1 VRFFFPALPLVSSR
15 SVSVCSIFSS
25 ERKNAAPPLR
35 LKFSCQKATYQHI
48 NNGSV
53 TVLLPVR
60 AGVLRLARVGSCIVG
75 CALLAFTGCWK
86 NEPID
91 EAKAAGKT
99 TADFP
104 QITADIFE
112 PMDGGI
118 DLSPEEIMGRNTW
131 NLWSGGNQHFWNQ
144 AAQDSFGLM
153 DLLKMLDNR
162 KFSRGERFKTL
173 GLINEPGFQARAP
186 TEPDELGLC
195 LDRQITPE
203 PPGIDETVYGKPSG
217 VLGFRLFP
225 NPEFDDE
232 ARKKWDGKRF
242 YEDPSYYNDNK
253 LIRPYRVGVAC
264 GACHIAPNPS
274 NPPADPEN
282 PRWENLAS
290 AIGNQYI
297 NEGKVFA
304 CNVEKGGFFYEML
317 AVQPRGT
324 SDTSRIATDH
334 INNPNAI
341 NAIFLL
347 AERERIAK
355 IATPEKMAGGT
366 LALPETEEEMHV
378 PHILKD
384 GADSIGVRG
393 ATIRVYVNIG
403 TFSEYWLT
411 RHNRLIGLTPQQPF
425 EIPYAREH
433 SVFWRA
439 TEERLDNI
447 AAFFRKLKSFRLAD
461 AREGQAY
468 ITTDAVVMTR
478 GKEVFAESCAAC
490 HSSKQPPPNIDPR
503 SGEGKAWFRVEVMK
517 PDFLENNFL
526 SNDKRYPLTKI
537 ETNSA
542 RAFATNAKA
551 GHVWDN
557 FSSLTYKELSPVDE
571 LEFFNPFDETHPIK
585 FKPKDRNVAPGYY
598 RTPSLVSVWSS
609 APLLHNNMLGKF
621 TGDPSVAGRMEAFND
636 AVEKLF
642 WPEKR
647 VGKDSIWRTQDDCS
661 LHLRK
666 EFLPPPLRALR
677 ALADRDGYIKFGM
690 IPKGTPVNLIGNLEP
705 DFRNIAV
712 FRKVAEKLIKLKTTK
727 LSRDEAAAEF
737 TKLIPDLLAA
747 NKCPD
752 FVEDK
757 GHYFGTD
764 LPDTDKR
771 ALIEYLKTF

>member
-1 VRFFFPALPLVSSR
+1 MKALGKGRDNV
-15 SVSVCSIFSS
+15 F
-25 ERKNAAPPLR
+25 
-35 LKFSCQKATYQHI
+35 
-48 NNGSV
+48 
-53 TVLLPVR
+53 
-60 AGVLRLARVGSCIVG
+60 RLARVGSWLFVYASV
-75 CALLAFTGCWK
+75 ALFSCTK
-86 NEPID
+86 NEPVD
-91 EAKAAGKT
+91 EAKAAGKS
-99 TADFP
+99 TADFS
-104 QITADIFE
+104 QITADVFK

-118 DLSPEEIMGRNTW
+118 NLSPEEIMGRNTW
-131 NLWSGGNQHFWNQ
+131 NLWSAGNQHFWNH
-144 AAQDSFGLM
+144 AAQDSYGLM

-162 KFSRGERFKTL
+162 KFPRGERFKTL
-173 GLINEPGFQARAP
+173 GLVNEPGFRAP
-186 TEPDELGLC
+186 SKSDEFGLW
-195 LDRQITPE
+195 LDESVEPE
-203 PPGIDETVYGKPSG
+203 PPGIDEAVYGRPSG

-225 NPEFDDE
+225 NPEFNEE

-242 YEDPSYYNDNK
+242 YEDAAYYNDNK

-317 AVQPRGT
+317 SAQPRGT

-341 NAIFLL
+341 NPIFLL

-355 IATPEKMAGGT
+355 LATPEKMEGGT
-366 LALPETEEEMHV
+366 LALPGESEEMPV
-378 PHILKD
+378 PHVLKD

-403 TFSEYWLT
+403 MFSEYWLT
-411 RHNRLIGLTPQQPF
+411 RHNRLIGLKSQQPF
-425 EIPYAREH
+425 EIPYARKH

-447 AAFFRKLKSFRLAD
+447 AAFFRRLKPFHLAD
-461 AREGQAY
+461 ASGRPAY
-468 ITTDAVVMTR
+468 VTTDSTVMTR

-503 SGEGKAWFRVEVMK
+503 SGEGKAWFRAEVVK
-517 PDFLENNFL
+517 LDFLENNFL
-526 SNDKRYPLTKI
+526 SDDKRYPLTKI

-551 GHVWDN
+551 HHIWDN
-557 FSSLTYKELSPVDE
+557 FSSQTYKELSPVDE

-585 FKPKDRNVAPGYY
+585 FKPKDRDIAPGYY
-598 RTPSLVSVWSS
+598 RTPSLVSLWSS
-609 APLLHNNMLGKF
+609 APFLHNNMLGKF
-621 TGDPSVAGRMEAFND
+621 TGAASVAGRMDAFND
-636 AVEKLF
+636 AVEKLL

-647 VGKDSIWRTQDDCS
+647 LNKESIWRTQNECS
-661 LHLRK
+661 FHLRK
-666 EFLPPPLRALR
+666 EFVPRPFDK
-677 ALADRDGYIKFGM
+677 LAGRDGYVTIGR
-690 IPKGTPVNLIGNLEP
+690 IPKGTPINLLANLEP
-705 DFRNIAV
+705 DFQHARAFLNAAGKLVKIDAENLSPQAADAEL
-712 FRKVAEKLIKLKTTK
+712 RKLV
-727 LSRDEAAAEF
+727 
-737 TKLIPDLLAA
+737 PDLIAM

-752 FVEDK
+752 FIEDK

-764 LPDTDKR
+764 LSDTDKR

>member
-1 VRFFFPALPLVSSR
+1 MNALG
-15 SVSVCSIFSS
+15 
-25 ERKNAAPPLR
+25 KG
-35 LKFSCQKATYQHI
+35 K
-48 NNGSV
+48 GD
-53 TVLLPVR
+53 
-60 AGVLRLARVGSCIVG
+60 VLRLARVGSWLLACVFVTLGG
-75 CALLAFTGCWK
+75 CAK
-86 NEPID
+86 NEPVD
-91 EAKAAGKT
+91 EAKAAGKS

-104 QITADIFE
+104 QITADIFK

-131 NLWSGGNQHFWNQ
+131 NLWTGGNQHFWNH
-144 AAQDSFGLM
+144 AAQDSYGLM

-162 KFSRGERFKTL
+162 RFPRSERFKTL
-173 GLINEPGFQARAP
+173 GLVNEPGFRAP
-186 TEPDELGLC
+186 SKPDDFGLWLDEPVE
-195 LDRQITPE
+195 PE
-203 PPGIDETVYGKPSG
+203 PTGIDETVYGKPSG

-225 NPEFDDE
+225 NSEFNDE

-242 YEDPSYYNDNK
+242 SEDKAYYNDNK

-317 AVQPRGT
+317 AAQPRGT

-341 NAIFLL
+341 NPIFLL

-355 IATPEKMAGGT
+355 NASPEKMTGGA
-366 LALPETEEEMHV
+366 LALPGETEEMPV
-378 PHILKD
+378 PHVLKD

-403 TFSEYWLT
+403 MFSEYWLT
-411 RHNRLIGLTPQQPF
+411 RHNRLIGLSPQQPF
-425 EIPYAREH
+425 EIPYARKH

-447 AAFFRKLKSFRLAD
+447 AAFFRKLKPFHLAD
-461 AREGQAY
+461 ASGGQAY
-468 ITTDAVVMTR
+468 ITTDSTVITR
-478 GKEVFAESCAAC
+478 GKQVFAESCAAC

-503 SGEGKAWFRVEVMK
+503 SGEGKAWFRAEVIK
-517 PDFLENNFL
+517 PNFLENNFL
-526 SNDKRYPLTKI
+526 SDDKRHPLTKI

-551 GHVWDN
+551 HHIWDN
-557 FSSLTYKELSPVDE
+557 FSSQTYKELSPVDE

-585 FKPKDRNVAPGYY
+585 FKPKDRDVAPGYY

-609 APLLHNNMLGKF
+609 APFLHNNMLGKF
-621 TGDPSVAGRMEAFND
+621 TGDPSVAGRMDAFND
-636 AVEKLF
+636 AVEKLL

-647 VGKDSIWRTQDDCS
+647 LNKDSIWRTQNECS
-661 LHLRK
+661 FHLRK
-666 EFLPPPLRALR
+666 EFVPKPFDE
-677 ALADRDGYIKFGM
+677 LAGPDGYITIGR
-690 IPKGTPVNLIGNLEP
+690 IPKGTPINLVANLQP
-705 DFRNIAV
+705 DFQHAGAFLKAAGKLMKIN
-712 FRKVAEKLIKLKTTK
+712 AEN
-727 LSRDEAAAEF
+727 LSPEAAEAELR
-737 TKLIPDLLAA
+737 KLVPELIAM

-752 FVEDK
+752 FIEDK

-764 LPDTDKR
+764 LSDNDKR

>member
-1 VRFFFPALPLVSSR
+1 MKALGKGR
-15 SVSVCSIFSS
+15 D
-25 ERKNAAPPLR
+25 
-35 LKFSCQKATYQHI
+35 H
-48 NNGSV
+48 
-53 TVLLPVR
+53 
-60 AGVLRLARVGSCIVG
+60 VLRLARVGSWLFACV
-75 CALLAFTGCWK
+75 ALVSCTK

-91 EAKAAGKT
+91 EAKAAGKS

-104 QITADIFE
+104 QITADIFK

-131 NLWSGGNQHFWNQ
+131 NLWSGGNQHFWNHT
-144 AAQDSFGLM
+144 AQDSYGLM

-162 KFSRGERFKTL
+162 KFPRGERFKTL
-173 GLINEPGFQARAP
+173 GLVNEPGFRAP
-186 TEPDELGLC
+186 SKPDDFGLWLDEPVD
-195 LDRQITPE
+195 PE
-203 PPGIDETVYGKPSG
+203 PAGIDENVYGKPSG

-225 NPEFDDE
+225 NPEFNDE

-242 YEDPSYYNDNK
+242 SEDKAYYNDNK

-304 CNVEKGGFFYEML
+304 CNVERGGFFYEML
-317 AVQPRGT
+317 AAQPRGT

-341 NAIFLL
+341 NPIFLL

-355 IATPEKMAGGT
+355 NASPEKMTGGA
-366 LALPETEEEMHV
+366 LALPGETEEMPV
-378 PHILKD
+378 PHVLKD

-403 TFSEYWLT
+403 MFSEYWLT
-411 RHNRLIGLTPQQPF
+411 RHNRLIGLSPQQPF
-425 EIPYAREH
+425 EIPYARKH

-447 AAFFRKLKSFRLAD
+447 AAFFRKLKPFHLAD
-461 AREGQAY
+461 ASGGQAY
-468 ITTDAVVMTR
+468 ITTDSTVITR
-478 GKEVFAESCAAC
+478 GKQVFAESCGAC

-503 SGEGKAWFRVEVMK
+503 SGEGKAWFRAEVIK
-517 PDFLENNFL
+517 PNFLQNNFL
-526 SNDKRYPLTKI
+526 SDDKRHPLTKI

-551 GHVWDN
+551 HHIWDN
-557 FSSLTYKELSPVDE
+557 FSSQTYKELSPVDE

-585 FKPKDRNVAPGYY
+585 FKPKDRDVAPGYY

-609 APLLHNNMLGKF
+609 APFLHNNMLGKF
-621 TGDPSVAGRMEAFND
+621 TGDPSVAGRMDAFND
-636 AVEKLF
+636 AVEKLL

-647 VGKDSIWRTQDDCS
+647 LNKDSIWRTQNECS
-661 LHLRK
+661 FHLRK
-666 EFLPPPLRALR
+666 EFVPKPFNE
-677 ALADRDGYIKFGM
+677 LAGPDGYITIGR
-690 IPKGTPVNLIGNLEP
+690 IPKGTPINLVANLQP
-705 DFRNIAV
+705 DFQHAGAFLKAAGKLMKIN
-712 FRKVAEKLIKLKTTK
+712 AEN
-727 LSRDEAAAEF
+727 LSPEAAEAELR
-737 TKLIPDLLAA
+737 KLVPELIAM

-752 FVEDK
+752 FIEDK

-764 LPDTDKR
+764 LSDNDKR

>member
-1 VRFFFPALPLVSSR
+1 V
-15 SVSVCSIFSS
+15 
-25 ERKNAAPPLR
+25 
-35 LKFSCQKATYQHI
+35 KA
-48 NNGSV
+48 
-53 TVLLPVR
+53 LLPAR
-60 AGVLRLARVGSCIVG
+60 DDLFRLARVGSCLIG
-75 CALLAFTGCWK
+75 CALLGFAGCWK
-86 NEPID
+86 TEPID

-104 QITADIFE
+104 QITVDIFK
-112 PMDGGI
+112 PLDGGI

-131 NLWSGGNQHFWNQ
+131 NLWSGGNQHFWNHV
-144 AAQDSFGLM
+144 AQDSYGLM

-162 KFSRGERFKTL
+162 KFSRGERFKIL
-173 GLINEPGFQARAP
+173 GLVNEPGFRAASK
-186 TEPDELGLC
+186 PDEFGLW
-195 LDRQITPE
+195 LDEQVEPE
-203 PPGIDETVYGKPSG
+203 PKGIDETVYGKSSG

-225 NPEFDDE
+225 NPEFNDE
-232 ARKKWDGKRF
+232 ARKKWDGGRF
-242 YEDPSYYNDNK
+242 MNDPTYHNDNK
-253 LIRPYRVGVAC
+253 LVRPYRVGVAC
-264 GACHIAPNPS
+264 GSCHIAPNPS
-274 NPPADPEN
+274 NPPDDPEN

-317 AVQPRGT
+317 AAQPRGT

-347 AERERIAK
+347 AERERIQV
-355 IATPEKMAGGT
+355 PEKMAGGT
-366 LALPETEEEMHV
+366 LALPGEKEEMPVAHV
-378 PHILKD
+378 LKD
-384 GADSIGVRG
+384 GADSIGIPG

-403 TFSEYWLT
+403 MFSEYWLT
-411 RHNRLIGLTPQQPF
+411 RHNRLIGLTPQKPF

-439 TEERLDNI
+439 TEERLAGI
-447 AAFFRKLKSFRLAD
+447 RAFFRRLKPFHLAD
-461 AREGQAY
+461 APGGQAY
-468 ITTDAVVMTR
+468 ITTDSAIMTR

-490 HSSKQPPPNIDPR
+490 HSSKQPPPGTDPH
-503 SGEGKAWFRVEVMK
+503 SGEGKAWFRAEVMK
-517 PDFLENNFL
+517 AEFLEDNFL
-526 SNDKRYPLTKI
+526 SNEKRYPLTKI

-551 GHVWDN
+551 THVWDN

-585 FKPKDRNVAPGYY
+585 FKPKEKNVAPGYY
-598 RTPSLVSVWSS
+598 RTASLVSVWSS

-621 TGDPSVAGRMEAFND
+621 TSDPSVAGRMDAFND
-636 AVEKLF
+636 AIEKLL

-647 VGKDSIWRTQDDCS
+647 LNKDSIWRTQDDCS

-666 EFLPPPLRALR
+666 EFVPRTLRG
-677 ALADRDGYIKFGM
+677 LADRDGYIKVGM
-690 IPKGTPVNLIGNLEP
+690 IPKGTPINLVANLEP
-705 DFRNIAV
+705 DFRNLDLFLKIAN
-712 FRKVAEKLIKLKTTK
+712 KLIKIKTTDV
-727 LSRDEAAAEF
+727 SRDEAAAEF
-737 TKLIPDLLAA
+737 NQLIPGLLAA

-752 FVEDK
+752 FIEDK

-764 LPDTDKR
+764 LSDNDKR
-771 ALIEYLKTF
+771 ALIEYLKIF

>member
-1 VRFFFPALPLVSSR
+1 MDGRHLQSSIVSWLLEFPCHKVH
-15 SVSVCSIFSS
+15 
-25 ERKNAAPPLR
+25 EGHN
-35 LKFSCQKATYQHI
+35 

-53 TVLLPVR
+53 KALLPARDEILLLV
-60 AGVLRLARVGSCIVG
+60 RVGG
-75 CALLAFTGCWK
+75 CLVACAFLGLAGCKK

-104 QITADIFE
+104 QITADIFK

-118 DLSPEEIMGRNTW
+118 DLFPEEIMGRNTW
-131 NLWSGGNQHFWNQ
+131 NLWSAGNQHFWNR
-144 AAQDSFGLM
+144 AAQDSYGLM

-162 KFSRGERFKTL
+162 KFQRGERFKTL
-173 GLINEPGFQARAP
+173 GLVNEPGFRAASK
-186 TEPDELGLC
+186 PDEFGLW
-195 LDRQITPE
+195 LDEQMEPE
-203 PPGIDETVYGKPSG
+203 PAGIDENVYGKPSG
-217 VLGFRLFP
+217 VLGFRIFP
-225 NPEFDDE
+225 NPEFNDE

-242 YEDPSYYNDNK
+242 MNDPAYYNNNK
-253 LIRPYRVGVAC
+253 LVRPYRVGVAC
-264 GACHIAPNPS
+264 GACHIAPYPD

-297 NEGKVFA
+297 HEGKVFA

-317 AVQPRGT
+317 AAQPRGT

-341 NAIFLL
+341 NPIFLL
-347 AERERIAK
+347 AERERIAV
-355 IATPEKMAGGT
+355 PEKMVGGT
-366 LALPETEEEMHV
+366 LALPGEKEEMPV
-378 PHILKD
+378 PHVLKD
-384 GADSIGVRG
+384 GADSIGVAG

-403 TFSEYWLT
+403 MFSEYWLT
-411 RHNRLIGLTPQQPF
+411 LHNRLIGLTPQKPF
-425 EIPYAREH
+425 EISYAREH

-439 TEERLDNI
+439 TEERLANI
-447 AAFFRKLKSFRLAD
+447 AAFFRRLKPFHLAD
-461 AREGQAY
+461 APGGQAY
-468 ITTDAVVMTR
+468 VTADSAVMTR

-503 SGEGKAWFRVEVMK
+503 SGEGKTWFRAAVMT

-526 SNDKRYPLTKI
+526 SNDRRYPLTKI

-557 FSSLTYKELSPVDE
+557 FSSQTYKELSPVDE
-571 LEFFNPFDETHPIK
+571 LEFFNPLDETHPVR
-585 FKPKDRNVAPGYY
+585 FRPKNKNVAPGYY
-598 RTPSLVSVWSS
+598 RTPSLVSLWSS
-609 APLLHNNMLGKF
+609 APFLHNNTLGKF

-636 AVEKLF
+636 GVEKLL

-647 VGKDSIWRTQDDCS
+647 LNKASIWRTQNECS

-666 EFLPPPLRALR
+666 EFVPKPLR
-677 ALADRDGYIKFGM
+677 ALADSDGYIKIGP
-690 IPKGTPVNLIGNLEP
+690 IPKGTPLNLIGNLEP
-705 DFRNIAV
+705 DFGQLVVLQAKIA
-712 FRKVAEKLIKLKTTK
+712 KALLKIHAMNLSSEQAGAELIK
-727 LSRDEAAAEF
+727 SVPE
-737 TKLIPDLLAA
+737 LLAA

-752 FVEDK
+752 FIEDK
-757 GHYFGTD
+757 GHYFGAE
-764 LPDTDKR
+764 LPDNDKR
-771 ALIEYLKTF
+771 ALIEYLKTL

>member
-1 VRFFFPALPLVSSR
+1 VKASLQA
-15 SVSVCSIFSS
+15 
-25 ERKNAAPPLR
+25 KHDPLR
-35 LKFSCQKATYQHI
+35 LT
-48 NNGSV
+48 
-53 TVLLPVR
+53 
-60 AGVLRLARVGSCIVG
+60 RVGTCLIACLFLTFASCE
-75 CALLAFTGCWK
+75 K
-86 NEPID
+86 NKPID

-104 QITADIFE
+104 QITADVFK

-118 DLSPEEIMGRNTW
+118 DLSREEIMGRNAW
-131 NLWSGGNQHFWNQ
+131 NLWSAGNQQFWNH
-144 AAQDSFGLM
+144 AAQDSYGLM

-162 KFSRGERFKTL
+162 KFPRGERFKTL
-173 GLINEPGFQARAP
+173 GLANEPGFRAP
-186 TEPDELGLC
+186 TKPNEFGLWLDE
-195 LDRQITPE
+195 QVEPE
-203 PPGIDETVYGKPSG
+203 PAGIDETVYGKPSG

-225 NPEFDDE
+225 NPDFNDE
-232 ARKKWDGKRF
+232 ARKKWDGDRF
-242 YEDPSYYNDNK
+242 MKDPTYYNDNK
-253 LIRPYRVGVAC
+253 LVRPYRVGVAC
-264 GACHIAPNPS
+264 GSCHIAPNPS
-274 NPPADPEN
+274 NPPDDPEN

-317 AVQPRGT
+317 AAQPRGT

-347 AERERIAK
+347 GERKRIADE
-355 IATPEKMAGGT
+355 APPEKMAGGT
-366 LALPETEEEMHV
+366 LDLPGEQQEMHV

-403 TFSEYWLT
+403 MFSEYWLK
-411 RHNRLIGLTPQQPF
+411 RHDRLIGLRPQEPF

-447 AAFFRKLKSFRLAD
+447 AAFFTKLKSFRLAD
-461 AREGQAY
+461 TPGGQAY
-468 ITTDAVVMTR
+468 IAADSAVMTR
-478 GKEVFAESCAAC
+478 GKEVFAESCASC
-490 HSSKQPPPNIDPR
+490 HSSKQPPANIDPH
-503 SGEGKAWFRVEVMK
+503 SGEGKAWFRTAVMA

-551 GHVWDN
+551 GHIWDN

-571 LEFFNPFDETHPIK
+571 LEFFNPFDETHPIT
-585 FKPKDRNVAPGYY
+585 FNPKEKDVAAGYY

-609 APLLHNNMLGKF
+609 APFLHNNMLGKF
-621 TGDPSVAGRMEAFND
+621 TCDPSVAGRMEAFND
-636 AVEKLF
+636 AVEKLL

-647 VGKDSIWRTQDDCS
+647 LNKESIWRTQNDCS

-666 EFLPPPLRALR
+666 EFVPERLHIIRAM
-677 ALADRDGYIKFGM
+677 ADRDGYIKVGM
-690 IPKGTPVNLIGNLEP
+690 IPKGTPINLVANLDP
-705 DFRNIAV
+705 DFHNIDV
-712 FRKVAEKLIKLKTTK
+712 FTKIAQKLIRLKTTDV
-727 LSRDEAAAEF
+727 SRDEAAAEF
-737 TKLIPDLLAA
+737 NQLIPGLLAA

-752 FVEDK
+752 FIEDK

>member
-1 VRFFFPALPLVSSR
+1 V
-15 SVSVCSIFSS
+15 
-25 ERKNAAPPLR
+25 
-35 LKFSCQKATYQHI
+35 KASLQAKRD
-48 NNGSV
+48 
-53 TVLLPVR
+53 L
-60 AGVLRLARVGSCIVG
+60 LRLARVGICLGACLSLTFSG
-75 CALLAFTGCWK
+75 CEK

-91 EAKAAGKT
+91 EAKAAGKS

-104 QITADIFE
+104 QITADIFK

-118 DLSPEEIMGRNTW
+118 ELSPEEIMGRNTW
-131 NLWSGGNQHFWNQ
+131 NLWSAGNQNFWNH
-144 AAQDSFGLM
+144 AAQDSYGLM
-153 DLLKMLDNR
+153 DLLKMLDSR
-162 KFSRGERFKTL
+162 KFPRGERFKTL
-173 GLINEPGFQARAP
+173 GLVNEPGFRAA
-186 TEPDELGLC
+186 TKADEFGLWLDEQVEQEPA
-195 LDRQITPE
+195 
-203 PPGIDETVYGKPSG
+203 GIDETVYGKPSG

-225 NPEFDDE
+225 NPDFNEE
-232 ARKKWDGKRF
+232 ARKKWDGDRF
-242 YEDPSYYNDNK
+242 INDPTYYNDNK
-253 LIRPYRVGVAC
+253 LVRPYRVGVAC
-264 GACHIAPNPS
+264 GSCHIAPNPS

-317 AVQPRGT
+317 ATQPRGT

-355 IATPEKMAGGT
+355 LATPEKMAGGT
-366 LALPETEEEMHV
+366 LALPGEQEEMPV

-403 TFSEYWLT
+403 MFSEYWLT
-411 RHNRLIGLTPQQPF
+411 RHDRLIGLTKQKPF

-433 SVFWRA
+433 SVFWLA

-447 AAFFRKLKSFRLAD
+447 AAFFRKLKPFHLAD
-461 AREGQAY
+461 AGDGKTY
-468 ITTDAVVMTR
+468 ITTDSAAMTR
-478 GKEVFAESCAAC
+478 GKEIFAESCAAC
-490 HSSKQPPPNIDPR
+490 HSSKQPPPNIDSH
-503 SGEGKAWFRVEVMK
+503 SGEGKAWFRAEVMK
-517 PDFLENNFL
+517 PEFLDNNFL

-551 GHVWDN
+551 THIWDN

-585 FKPKDRNVAPGYY
+585 FKPKDEDVAPGYY

-609 APLLHNNMLGKF
+609 APFLHNNMLGKF

-636 AVEKLF
+636 AVEKLL

-647 VGKDSIWRTQDDCS
+647 LNKESIWRTQNDCS

-666 EFLPPPLRALR
+666 EFVPERLRVIR
-677 ALADRDGYIKFGM
+677 AMADRDGYIKVGM
-690 IPKGTPVNLIGNLEP
+690 IPKGTPINLVANLDP
-705 DFRNIAV
+705 DFRNTDVFIKIAQ
-712 FRKVAEKLIKLKTTK
+712 KLIKLKTTNV
-727 LSRDEAAAEF
+727 SRDEAAAEF
-737 TKLIPDLLAA
+737 NQLIPDLLAA

-764 LPDTDKR
+764 LPDSDKR

>member
-1 VRFFFPALPLVSSR
+1 MLEARALL
-15 SVSVCSIFSS
+15 
-25 ERKNAAPPLR
+25 LR
-35 LKFSCQKATYQHI
+35 LS
-48 NNGSV
+48 
-53 TVLLPVR
+53 
-60 AGVLRLARVGSCIVG
+60 RVGPCVG
-75 CALLAFTGCWK
+75 VCALVAFAGCKK

-91 EAKAAGKT
+91 EAKAAGKS

-104 QITADIFE
+104 QITADIFK

-131 NLWSGGNQHFWNQ
+131 NLWSGGNQFFWNHV
-144 AAQDSFGLM
+144 AQDSFGLM

-162 KFSRGERFKTL
+162 KFPRGERFNVL
-173 GLINEPGFQARAP
+173 GLVNEPGFRAASK
-186 TEPDELGLC
+186 PDEFGLW
-195 LDRQITPE
+195 LDEQMERE
-203 PPGIDETVYGKPSG
+203 PAGIDQTVYGKSSG

-225 NPEFDDE
+225 NPDFNED
-232 ARKKWDGKRF
+232 ARKKWNGDRF
-242 YEDPSYYNDNK
+242 MNDPSYYNDNK

-264 GACHIAPNPS
+264 GSCHIAPNPS
-274 NPPADPEN
+274 NPPLDPEN

-317 AVQPRGT
+317 LAQPRGT

-355 IATPEKMAGGT
+355 KATPERMAGGT
-366 LALPETEEEMHV
+366 LAFPGEKEEMHV
-378 PHILKD
+378 AHILKD
-384 GADSIGVRG
+384 GADSIGVPG

-403 TFSEYWLT
+403 MFSEYWLT
-411 RHNRLIGLTPQQPF
+411 RHNRLIGLTPQKPF

-447 AAFFRKLKSFRLAD
+447 AAFFRRLKPFHLAD
-461 AREGQAY
+461 APDGQGY
-468 ITTDAVVMTR
+468 ITTDETVMTR
-478 GKEVFAESCAAC
+478 GKEVFASSCAVC
-490 HSSKQPPPNIDPR
+490 HSSKQPPSSIDPH
-503 SGEGKAWFRVEVMK
+503 SGEGKDWFKTEVMK
-517 PDFLENNFL
+517 PGFLDNNFL
-526 SNDKRYPLTKI
+526 SNEKRYPLTKI

-585 FKPKDRNVAPGYY
+585 FKPKEKNVAPGYY
-598 RTPSLVSVWSS
+598 RVPSLVSVWSS
-609 APLLHNNMLGKF
+609 APLLHNNTLGKF
-621 TGDPSVAGRMEAFND
+621 TADPSVAGRMDTFND
-636 AVEKLF
+636 AIEKLL

-647 VGKDSIWRTQDDCS
+647 LNKDSIWRTQNDCT

-666 EFLPPPLRALR
+666 EFVPFKKLQR
-677 ALADRDGYIKFGM
+677 LADNDGYINFGM
-690 IPKGTPVNLIGNLEP
+690 IPKGTPVNLVGNLEP
-705 DFRNIAV
+705 DFKNTDVIFKIAQ
-712 FRKVAEKLIKLKTTK
+712 KLIKLKIRN

-737 TKLIPDLLAA
+737 NQLIPDLLAA

-764 LPDTDKR
+764 LPDSDKR
-771 ALIEYLKTF
+771 ALIEYLKTL

>member
-1 VRFFFPALPLVSSR
+1 LLALVS
-15 SVSVCSIFSS
+15 C
-25 ERKNAAPPLR
+25 
-35 LKFSCQKATYQHI
+35 T
-48 NNGSV
+48 
-53 TVLLPVR
+53 
-60 AGVLRLARVGSCIVG
+60 
-75 CALLAFTGCWK
+75 K
-86 NEPID
+86 NEPVD
-91 EAKAAGKT
+91 EAKAAGKS

-104 QITADIFE
+104 QITADIFK

-162 KFSRGERFKTL
+162 KYPRGERFKIL
-173 GLINEPGFQARAP
+173 GAVNEPGFRAASKP
-186 TEPDELGLC
+186 DEYGLWLDEQTEP
-195 LDRQITPE
+195 E
-203 PPGIDETVYGKPSG
+203 PAGIDEKVYGKPSG
-217 VLGFRLFP
+217 VLGYRLFP
-225 NPEFDDE
+225 NPGFNEE

-242 YEDPSYYNDNK
+242 YEDRAYYNDNK

-317 AVQPRGT
+317 AAQPRGT

-366 LALPETEEEMHV
+366 LALPGEKEEMPV

-403 TFSEYWLT
+403 MFSEYWLT
-411 RHNRLIGLTPQQPF
+411 RHNRLIGLKPQQPF
-425 EIPYAREH
+425 EIPYARKH

-447 AAFFRKLKSFRLAD
+447 AAFFRRLKPFHLAD
-461 AREGQAY
+461 ASGGQAY
-468 ITTDAVVMTR
+468 ITVDSAMMMR

-503 SGEGKAWFRVEVMK
+503 SGEGKAWFRAEVMK
-517 PDFLENNFL
+517 PEFLENNFL

-551 GHVWDN
+551 HHIWDN
-557 FSSLTYKELSPVDE
+557 FSSQTYKELSPVDE

-585 FKPKDRNVAPGYY
+585 FKPKDKDVAPGYY
-598 RTPSLVSVWSS
+598 RTPSLVNLWSS
-609 APLLHNNMLGKF
+609 APFLHNNMLGKF
-621 TGDPSVAGRMEAFND
+621 TGDPSVAGRMDAFND
-636 AVEKLF
+636 AVEKLL

-647 VGKDSIWRTQDDCS
+647 LNKDSIWRTQNECS
-661 LHLRK
+661 FHLSK
-666 EFLPPPLRALR
+666 EFVPPPFDK
-677 ALADRDGYIKFGM
+677 LAGRDGYVTIGR
-690 IPKGTPVNLIGNLEP
+690 IPKGTPINLLANLQP
-705 DFRNIAV
+705 DFQHADA
-712 FRKVAEKLIKLKTTK
+712 FLKAAGKLIKINAEN
-727 LSRDEAAAEF
+727 LSPEAADAELR
-737 TKLIPDLLAA
+737 KLVPDLIAM

-752 FVEDK
+752 FIEDK

-764 LPDTDKR
+764 LSDTDKR